1 MSAAARMAKTRALRK
16 AGKLPLQIVVEESQV
31 EQLVDNGI
39 LDPMLTDDKSAIATA
54 IERAVAIAL
63 RATTSPRGLR

>member
-1 MSAAARMAKTRALRK
+1 MAKTRALRK
-16 AGKLPLQIVVEESQV
+16 AGKLPVQIVVEECQV